1 MNWIKFILWLGGLY
15 TVYYLVLIAWDH
27 LHSKRVAEE
36 SDIHELSFSE
46 EVNAVVLTPE
56 LTSADIAS
64 SIYASGGVSLKNMF
78 NLCRDEA
85 VEYIKQV
92 NY

>member
-27 LHSKRVAEE
+27 FRSNRIAED
-36 SDIHELSFSE
+36 SDINELSFSE
-46 EVNAVVLTPE
+46 QVNEVSLTPE

-78 NLCRDEA
+78 SLCRDEA

-92 NY
+92 SY

>member
-1 MNWIKFILWLGGLY
+1 MNWFKFILWLGGLY
-15 TVYYLVLIAWDH
+15 TAYYLILIAWDN
-27 LHSKRVAEE
+27 LRNRRLIDDNE
-36 SDIHELSFSE
+36 INELSFSE
-46 EVNAVVLTPE
+46 QVDAVMLTPE

-92 NY
+92 SY

>member
-15 TVYYLVLIAWDH
+15 TVYYLTLIAWDH
-27 LHSKRVAEE
+27 LRNNRVIEE

-85 VEYIKQV
+85 VDYIKQV
-92 NY
+92 SF

>member
-1 MNWIKFILWLGGLY
+1 MNWIKFILCLGGLY

-27 LHSKRVAEE
+27 FRSNRITEDN
-36 SDIHELSFSE
+36 DINELSFSE
-46 EVNAVVLTPE
+46 QVNAISLTPE

-92 NY
+92 SY

>member
-15 TVYYLVLIAWDH
+15 TVYYLTLITWDH
-27 LHSKRVAEE
+27 LRNRRVNN
-36 SDIHELSFSE
+36 DNDTNELSFAE
-46 EVNAVVLTPE
+46 QVNDVSLTPE
-56 LTSADIAS
+56 LTSDDIAS
-64 SIYASGGVSLKNMF
+64 SLYASGGVSLKNMF

-92 NY
+92 SF

>member
-1 MNWIKFILWLGGLY
+1 MNWLKFTLWLGGLY
-15 TVYYLVLIAWDH
+15 TAYYLILIGWDH
-27 LHSKRVAEE
+27 LRNRRITEDN
-36 SDIHELSFSE
+36 DINELSFNE
-46 EVNAVVLTPE
+46 EVSAVALTAE

-64 SIYASGGVSLKNMF
+64 PIYASGGVSLKNMF

-92 NY
+92 SF